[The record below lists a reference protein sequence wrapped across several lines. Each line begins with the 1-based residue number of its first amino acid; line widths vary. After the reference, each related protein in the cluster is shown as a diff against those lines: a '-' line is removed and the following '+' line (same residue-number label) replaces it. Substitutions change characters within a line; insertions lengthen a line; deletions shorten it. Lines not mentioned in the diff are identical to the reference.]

1 MHTEFFSLSLDVV
14 PAFREA
20 VERLFIYA
28 LTIGTE
34 NLESAVLAG
43 HFCLVA
49 QALELFAQYGV
60 RHGAQHGAGPIHRA
74 VVPCAP
80 PVVAR
85 DLACLLIDLI
95 GITKPLG
102 QSGQIGDH
110 GVDVALRIRGAAR
123 IVREQ
128 RIDEISGS
136 DRDVLAIDMN
146 PGFSQILLCPCH
158 RLFDGGHMRGE
169 DPFVAGNE
177 SEERSRLRH
186 RECEITAAV
195 AGLGVANLFAV
206 GQFPAQNSFEGC
218 RVHRP
223 G

>member
-85 DLACLLIDLI
+85 DLACLLIDL
-95 GITKPLG
+95 
-102 QSGQIGDH
+102 
-110 GVDVALRIRGAAR
+110 R
-123 IVREQ
+123 
-128 RIDEISGS
+128 
-136 DRDVLAIDMN
+136 
-146 PGFSQILLCPCH
+146 
-158 RLFDGGHMRGE
+158 
-169 DPFVAGNE
+169 
-177 SEERSRLRH
+177 SEEHTSELQSLMRISY
-186 RECEITAAV
+186 
-195 AGLGVANLFAV
+195 
-206 GQFPAQNSFEGC
+206 
-218 RVHRP
+218 
-223 G
+223 

>member
-85 DLACLLIDLI
+85 
-95 GITKPLG
+95 
-102 QSGQIGDH
+102 
-110 GVDVALRIRGAAR
+110 R
-123 IVREQ
+123 
-128 RIDEISGS
+128 
-136 DRDVLAIDMN
+136 
-146 PGFSQILLCPCH
+146 
-158 RLFDGGHMRGE
+158 
-169 DPFVAGNE
+169 
-177 SEERSRLRH
+177 SEERRVGKECVSTCRSRWSPYH
-186 RECEITAAV
+186 
-195 AGLGVANLFAV
+195 
-206 GQFPAQNSFEGC
+206 
-218 RVHRP
+218 
-223 G
+223 